1 METVA
6 TPGAFALVRDIL
18 QPRKIRCV
26 QRSARR
32 TSEFQRMNPVRRWT
46 RLQVPLNA
54 HYSQMCRSRAR
65 LDEAMGRQQ
74 TQVFARV
81 LQLPTLQRDDSVPL
95 RTLQDFRIRLISTQ
109 RTDNNSEWKHWKFWS
124 PKPFAG
130 SCGDCVDGRCSRGTA
145 L

>member
-1 METVA
+1 MGTVA
-6 TPGAFALVRDIL
+6 TPGAFASVRDIL
-18 QPRKIRCV
+18 QPRRIRCV

-46 RLQVPLNA
+46 GLQVPLNV
-54 HYSQMCRSRAR
+54 HYSQMCRLRAR

-81 LQLPTLQRDDSVPL
+81 LQLPTLQRDDSLPP

-109 RTDNNSEWKHWKFWS
+109 RTDNNSEGKYWKFLS
-124 PKPFAG
+124 PKPFAW
-130 SCGDCVDGRCSRGTA
+130 SCGDRVDGRCSRGTA